1 MRHFLFSAA
10 LLIAISSAN
19 STAQHQ
25 LQPVSTLKGAPA
37 LELALRKL
45 DTVGSF
51 MMTTAHPDDENNA
64 MLAYFSHGKGFRT
77 TLVTATHGEGGQN
90 EIGPEL
96 FEALAVLRT
105 EELLAAHKFDG
116 AEQFFTRAIDFGY
129 SFSIEETL
137 EKWGHQE
144 ILGDYVRM
152 IRTIRPDV
160 IVGFVFDGD
169 GGGQHHQ
176 ASSRLTLEAFRAAA
190 DPAKFREQI
199 AEGLRVWQPK
209 KFYYTAGFGPGGAGR
224 AGGALPGEGAPTLLQ
239 FAGGDQFDPVLG
251 RTYNE
256 IAGEARSMHKCQG
269 MSQLLPLPASTGG
282 GGPMGPGGVRAY
294 RLRDTVLDGGVTRT
308 DREVFDGVSTGLRSL
323 LSYAP
328 AAAEASASARASADR
343 PAGKPGAREQLESL
357 LDRIGA
363 TVSEARTAMAASGE
377 TATVAPLSRGLTL
390 VRELRGAL
398 ASMGLSE
405 SGRYEI
411 EFRMAQKELQFSQ
424 ALLLATDVRI
434 DAVARDGLVV
444 AGQPVQLDLMA
455 ANRGK
460 STVDLAIAA
469 NGFSGGSATA
479 CESSTPLAPG
489 ASRNCGKTL
498 NIPADARLT
507 AAHFRTGPVGAR
519 YVFDPDVPFGLP
531 FRPTP
536 YTATFSLSVDG
547 VPFTLTLPVQARSDA
562 DIFAGEKR
570 QEVHVVPAFAVKA
583 SPEIVIFSTHST
595 RGSGPVGSAAT
606 RATRSVL
613 ARDGAKDVRVTVT
626 NHAKGAAQAEVALAV
641 PQGWRATP
649 PAQSV
654 SFSREDEAMTVRFTL
669 QPPADSVLAA
679 AAMKPGGNQFRVNAL
694 VTRSTRDSLPG
705 GQTAAGSGQGT
716 SVVYEQGYQLVEY
729 PHTTRRH
736 VLSAPQ
742 VAVKALDV
750 SVKPNLT
757 VGYVMGV
764 GDEVPAALEQL
775 GVTLAM
781 ITPDDLAWGDLSH
794 YDVIMT
800 GVRAY
805 ERRADLR
812 AYNHRLIDYAKAGG
826 TVIVQYNKF
835 EFNDA
840 QYGPYAAKVGRERV
854 TDENA
859 EMRLLA
865 PQHPVFNSPNAI
877 GRADWAGWVQER
889 GLYFLD
895 NDARDP
901 QYTDLIEFTDPF
913 AYNQGAKRGALVE
926 AKVGK
931 GRWIYVGIGLWRQLP
946 AGTDGAYR
954 LMANLISLSRN

>member
-1 MRHFLFSAA
+1 MRKIVLSGI
-10 LLIAISSAN
+10 LLIAFASAH

-25 LQPVSTLKGAPA
+25 LQPISTMKGAPA

-116 AEQFFTRAIDFGY
+116 AEQFFTRAIDFGF

-176 ASSRLTLEAFRAAA
+176 TSSRLTLEAFRAAA
-190 DPAKFREQI
+190 DPTKFPVQL

-209 KFYYTAGFGPGGAGR
+209 KFYYTAGFGGPPPGAGGAGGAGR
-224 AGGALPGEGAPTLLQ
+224 ELPGEGAPTLLQ
-239 FAGGDQFDPVLG
+239 FAGGDQFDAVLG

-269 MSQLLPLPASTGG
+269 MSQLLPLPAPTGG

-294 RLRDTVLDGGVTRT
+294 RLRDTVLDGGVARP
-308 DREVFDGVSTGLRSL
+308 DREVFDGVNTGLRSM

-328 AAAEASASARASADR
+328 NAPAEL
-343 PAGKPGAREQLESL
+343 GSL

-363 TVSEARTAMAASGE
+363 AVTEARSAMAASGE
-377 TATVAPLSRGLTL
+377 SATVAPLSRGLKL
-390 VRELRGAL
+390 VRDLRGAL
-398 ASMGLSE
+398 ASMGLGE

-411 EFRMAQKELQFSQ
+411 DFRLAQKESQFSQ
-424 ALLLATDVRI
+424 AMLLATDVRI

-444 AGQPVQLDLMA
+444 PGQPVQVDLMA

-469 NGFSGGSATA
+469 NGFAPSNRDAQSPSTRDALSDAQSAARSGQA
-479 CESSTPLAPG
+479 CESSTALVPG
-489 ASRNCGKTL
+489 SSRNCGKTL
-498 NIPADARLT
+498 TIPADARLT

-536 YTATFSLSVDG
+536 YTATFSLSVEN

-570 QEVHVVPAFAVKA
+570 QEIHVVPSFAVKA
-583 SPEIVIFSTHST
+583 TPEIVIV
-595 RGSGPVGSAAT
+595 PT
-606 RATRSVL
+606 RAAAQDDKPKGLSPQTPHG
-613 ARDGAKDVRVTVT
+613 ARDVRVTVT
-626 NHAKGAAQAEVALAV
+626 NHAKGAAQAEVALAL

-649 PAQSV
+649 PTQSV
-654 SFSREDEAMTVRFTL
+654 SFSREDEAMTVKFTL
-669 QPPADSVLAA
+669 QPPAQSVLAA
-679 AAMKPGGNQFRVNAL
+679 AAMKPGGNQFKVNAL
-694 VTRSTRDSLPG
+694 VK
-705 GQTAAGSGQGT
+705 QSGK
-716 SVVYEQGYQLVEY
+716 SFEQGYQVVEY

-775 GVTLAM
+775 GVKLSM
-781 ITPDDLAWGDLSH
+781 ITPDELAWGDLSR
-794 YDVIMT
+794 YDVIVT

-826 TVIVQYNKF
+826 RVIVQYNKF

-840 QYGPYAAKVGRERV
+840 QYGPYPAKVGRERV

-859 EMRLLA
+859 EMKLLA

-895 NDARDP
+895 TGARDP
-901 QYTDLIEFTDPF
+901 QYTDLIEFTEPF

-926 AKVGK
+926 AEVGK
-931 GRWIYVGIGLWRQLP
+931 GRWIYVGLGLWRQLP

-954 LMANLISLSRN
+954 LLANLISLP